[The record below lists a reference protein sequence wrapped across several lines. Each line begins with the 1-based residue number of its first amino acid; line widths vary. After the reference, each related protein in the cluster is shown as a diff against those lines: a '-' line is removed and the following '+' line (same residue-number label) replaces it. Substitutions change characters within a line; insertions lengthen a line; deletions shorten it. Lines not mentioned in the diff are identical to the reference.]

1 MHDLFTVKVKLSF
14 LYTRQEMEELRI
26 KYILLRD
33 HVGHAVE
40 KDMLSLGLTTRSSL
54 MQVLRGELLEG
65 VPEADRPTDLIK
77 VAVVGIERKS
87 LRLECSAEYVVR
99 LSEEKTN
106 LLLSIQL
113 KEDTK
118 LIWIGNV

>member
-1 MHDLFTVKVKLSF
+1 MHDLFTVKVRLSF

-40 KDMLSLGLTTRSSL
+40 KDMSLGLTTRSSL

-65 VPEADRPTDLIK
+65 FPEADRPTDLIK
-77 VAVVGIERKS
+77 VAFVGIERKS

-106 LLLSIQL
+106 LHLSIQL